1 MEALIRDALKDFDTF
16 KELTE
21 TIPLEVLSAEAEA
34 LSKSHQQIF
43 QEYTERLAVHQLAD
57 RVRQCFSWAE
67 VSEALASDPMHKN
80 EAWALLSEAQKERIK
95 NLLAAAAKPLD
106 PNGSSLVG
114 KRVYVTPGDYRKE
127 GEGVAEVDRGYG
139 SLRVVEVRMPSG
151 KIQSVQL
158 GELRL
163 AT

>member
-16 KELTE
+16 FELTQVVP
-21 TIPLEVLSAEAEA
+21 IEVLSAEAQA
-34 LSKSHQQIF
+34 LALNQQQIF
-43 QEYTERLAVHQLAD
+43 QEFRSRLAAQQLAD
-57 RVRQCFSWAE
+57 RVRQCSNWAE
-67 VSEALASDPMHKN
+67 VSEALASDPMHN
-80 EAWALLSEAQKERIK
+80 QEAWALLSEAQIERIK
-95 NLLAAAAKPLD
+95 NLQAAAAKPLD
-106 PNGSSLVG
+106 PNCSSLVG

-139 SLRVVEVRMPSG
+139 WLRVVEVRMPSG
-151 KIQSVQL
+151 KIQIVQL

>member
-16 KELTE
+16 FELTQVVP
-21 TIPLEVLSAEAEA
+21 IEVLSAEAQA
-34 LSKSHQQIF
+34 LALNQQQIF
-43 QEYTERLAVHQLAD
+43 QEFRSRLAAQQLAD
-57 RVRQCFSWAE
+57 RVRQCSNWAE
-67 VSEALASDPMHKN
+67 VSEALASDFMHN
-80 EAWALLSEAQKERIK
+80 QEAWALLSEAQRERIK

-106 PNGSSLVG
+106 PNCPSLVG

-139 SLRVVEVRMPSG
+139 LLRVVEVRMPSG
-151 KIQSVQL
+151 KIQIVQL